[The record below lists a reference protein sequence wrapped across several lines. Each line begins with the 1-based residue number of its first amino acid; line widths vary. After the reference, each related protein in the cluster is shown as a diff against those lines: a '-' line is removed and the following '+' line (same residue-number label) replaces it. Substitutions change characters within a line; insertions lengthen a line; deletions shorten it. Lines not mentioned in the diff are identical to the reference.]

1 MAHSE
6 LFHTLPRLVLAS
18 ASPRRAALL
27 SQLGLTFEVCPSD
40 VEEPLLS
47 GTAAEVTQKLARFK
61 AETVAR
67 QYTDGIIIGADTL
80 VSLDGELLGKPTDD
94 ADAREMLM
102 QLSGTCHEVVTGVAL
117 IVADFSGRGGLQEA
131 RLQSAP
137 TGQGNGLESTGQDNE
152 PEPIRQD
159 NEPEPTRQG
168 NEPAPTR
175 QDNEPEPAG
184 QENEPD
190 RCGLQPPTV
199 DREIIWTETT
209 NVYFRELRIAEIADY
224 IASGEASDKAGAYG
238 IQGRGAAFVKRIEG
252 CYFNVVG
259 LPLASLIEQFW
270 TLKSDAER

>member
-6 LFHTLPRLVLAS
+6 LFDTLPRLVLAS

-27 SQLGLTFEVCPSD
+27 SQFGLTFEICPSD

-47 GTAAEVTQKLARFK
+47 GTAAEVTQKLALLK

-80 VSLDGELLGKPTDD
+80 VSLDGELLGKPTDG

-117 IVADFSGRGGLQEA
+117 IVADSSGRCGLQEA

-137 TGQGNGLESTGQDNE
+137 TGHA
-152 PEPIRQD
+152 PARQ
-159 NEPEPTRQG
+159 E
-168 NEPAPTR
+168 
-175 QDNEPEPAG
+175 NEPEPAR
-184 QENEPD
+184 QENEPS

-199 DREIIWTETT
+199 AREIVWTETT

-259 LPLASLIEQFW
+259 LPLASLVEQFW
-270 TLKSDAER
+270 TLQSDAER

>member
-6 LFHTLPRLVLAS
+6 LFDTLPRLVLAS

-27 SQLGLTFEVCPSD
+27 SQLGLTFEICPSD

-47 GTAAEVTQKLARFK
+47 GTAAEVTQKLALLK

-102 QLSGTCHEVVTGVAL
+102 QLSGTCHKVVTGVAL

-137 TGQGNGLESTGQDNE
+137 TGQGNGLESTGQGNE
-152 PEPIRQD
+152 PA
-159 NEPEPTRQG
+159 PTGQG

-175 QDNEPEPAG
+175 QENEPESAR

-199 DREIIWTETT
+199 ASEIVWTETT

-270 TLKSDAER
+270 TLQSDAER